1 MKEPD
6 RKFDDQSQT
15 KKKRRDGSAF
25 VTTMIPNRIPN
36 RRFIINTLL
45 FIILLAAGAYL
56 FYHYHLS
63 AYFLNKE
70 RAVAFIKSYRY
81 DELVFIALQILQVVM
96 APIPGEVTGIIGG
109 YIYGPF
115 LGILYSTI
123 GLTIGSWLAF
133 AIARRFGLPLVE
145 RVVKAEMLQ
154 KYDYVLQHKGALIAF
169 LLFLIPGF
177 PKDCLCY
184 ILGLSHISTGRF
196 LVISTFGRLLG
207 TALLSLSGSLARANH
222 YGALLTL
229 LATGGFLVL
238 IGYLYRD
245 KCIAMFRKE
254 R

>member
-1 MKEPD
+1 MV
-6 RKFDDQSQT
+6 
-15 KKKRRDGSAF
+15 F
-25 VTTMIPNRIPN
+25 VSPMMPN
-36 RRFIINTLL
+36 RRFTINTLL
-45 FIILLAAGAYL
+45 FIVLLSAGAYF

-109 YIYGPF
+109 YIYGPL

-133 AIARRFGLPLVE
+133 VIAKTFGLPLVE
-145 RVVKAEMLQ
+145 RVVKAETIR
-154 KYDYVLQHKGALIAF
+154 KYDYVIQHKGAFIAF

-184 ILGLSHISTGRF
+184 ILGLSHISAWRF
-196 LVISTFGRLLG
+196 LVISTVGRLLG
-207 TALLSLSGSLARANH
+207 TALLSLSGSLARDNH
-222 YGALLTL
+222 YGALLML
-229 LATGGFLVL
+229 IAAGGVLVL

-245 KCIAMFRKE
+245 KCIAMFRKD